1 MYATTFF
8 QMIGAI
14 TIVITGTFALT
25 KDVTPL
31 MEMPVTILITHATSG
46 AMIVDLPEQFLTSL
60 TANG

>member
-1 MYATTFF
+1 
-8 QMIGAI
+8 MIGAI